1 MKGKKRVIK
10 SGVIIGLLILVVFMT
25 GCSGENDQEPEIDIE
40 AGFLGDMEDS
50 EVLATVN
57 DVDITVEDV
66 RMELE
71 NRYFQKRMVEEIG
84 KVTDD
89 PFVSPKDQFLRIL
102 EKNESEL
109 DDSEQR
115 YYDRLARRDLT
126 VIPSVT
132 EAFNEVLRKEILY
145 YEAGYHRA
153 PMTEEEM
160 LQAIEEGEASME
172 ARIEMMDEDE
182 AEEFAELKELQDEIA
197 REFGYDS
204 FFDRQESNLGLIAKS
219 TTVSR
224 FKADFEQDMLRR
236 DFDKSQFALTIHV
249 ENLWEDYGEFLME
262 KAEIENL
269 HEELE
274 IIYYGEEWDLSF

>member
-1 MKGKKRVIK
+1 MIK
-10 SGVIIGLLILVVFMT
+10 SRVIIGLLVLVFFMI
-25 GCSGENDQEPEIDIE
+25 GCSGENDQDTGMEVD
-40 AGFLGDMEDS
+40 AGFLDELEDS
-50 EVLATVN
+50 EVLVTIN
-57 DVDITVEDV
+57 DVDITAEDV

-115 YYDRLARRDLT
+115 YYDRLARRDLS

-172 ARIEMMDEDE
+172 AQIEMMDEEE
-182 AEEFAELKELQDEIA
+182 AEETSILMEIQDDIA
-197 REFGYDS
+197 REFGYES
-204 FFDRQESNLGLIAKS
+204 FSDRQRSNLDLIAKS
-219 TTVSR
+219 TTVNR

-274 IIYYGEEWDLSF
+274 IIYYGEEWDLTF